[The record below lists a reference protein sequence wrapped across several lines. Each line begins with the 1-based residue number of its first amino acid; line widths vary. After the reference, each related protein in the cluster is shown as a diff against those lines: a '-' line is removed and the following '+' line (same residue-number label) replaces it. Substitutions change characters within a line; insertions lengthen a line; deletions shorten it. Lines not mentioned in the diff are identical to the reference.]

1 MMNRDAAEK
10 LVALI
15 TEIGTRLESV
25 SSLIKDS
32 SDEDEYETYLS
43 TIEYVIGYL
52 QQDVVDP
59 IIANYPD
66 LAPDDGK

>member
-10 LVALI
+10 LVALM
-15 TEIGTRLESV
+15 TEIGTRLESA

-59 IIANYPD
+59 VIANYPD